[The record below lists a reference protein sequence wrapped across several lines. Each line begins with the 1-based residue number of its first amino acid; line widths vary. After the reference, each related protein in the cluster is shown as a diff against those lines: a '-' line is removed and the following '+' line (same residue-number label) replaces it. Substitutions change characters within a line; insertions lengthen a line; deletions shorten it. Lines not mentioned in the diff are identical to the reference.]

1 MSAHTALQRGI
12 GVAFGV
18 LSRQFHPDAVIK
30 LANASGSYDEFDE
43 LLTISSKRFFEFTD
57 FRKTLLLEI
66 ADDST
71 ALTEA
76 MEVATHVL
84 VDDVPYEI
92 DRGDITAPAST
103 DVTWKITATLFP
115 DTKRFSA
122 LSI

>member
-1 MSAHTALQRGI
+1 MPAYVDIREGI
-12 GVAFGV
+12 AEAFDV
-18 LSRQFHPDAVIK
+18 LSEEFHPETVLK

-115 DTKRFSA
+115 DTKRFST